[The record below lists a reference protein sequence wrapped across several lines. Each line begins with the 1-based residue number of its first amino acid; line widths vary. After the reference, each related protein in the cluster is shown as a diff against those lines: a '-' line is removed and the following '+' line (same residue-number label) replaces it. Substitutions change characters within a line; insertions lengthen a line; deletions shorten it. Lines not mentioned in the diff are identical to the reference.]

1 MKKNIIT
8 LLGKKLAKEGNEF
21 VYLGITPKCKGCKLK
36 AVCSNLQE
44 GRVYRVE
51 KVREKSHDCQ
61 LHDEDVVVVE
71 VKKQPHEVNVKKEV
85 AEATAIEYHKI
96 KCNNALCPEYE
107 ACVPKIKEKEY
118 KIVEVLN
125 DVNCP
130 RGFNLK
136 KILIDDT
143 K

>member
-1 MKKNIIT
+1 M
-8 LLGKKLAKEGNEF
+8 
-21 VYLGITPKCKGCKLK
+21 
-36 AVCSNLQE
+36 
-44 GRVYRVE
+44 
-51 KVREKSHDCQ
+51 
-61 LHDEDVVVVE
+61 VE
-71 VKKQPHEVNVKKEV
+71 VKKQPHEVNVKKEM

-143 K
+143 R